1 MSLAAVRIALE
12 TKLLNMSPTLAT
24 AWENS
29 PYTPVVGTPYQQVWL
44 LPATPANPTFGD
56 DYYRE
61 QGLFQMTLLYPLQ
74 TGPAAAM
81 ARAELI
87 RTAFKRGTSMT
98 SGTVTV
104 IVDKTPEIGVGRIDG
119 DRWAVPVKVPWHA
132 DII

>member
-1 MSLAAVRIALE
+1 MSLEAVRIALE
-12 TKLLNMSPTLAT
+12 TKLSAMSPALST

-29 PYTPVVGTPYQQVWL
+29 PYTPTVGTPYQMVWL
-44 LPATPANPTFGD
+44 LPAEPDNPTMGD
-56 DYYRE
+56 DFYRE
-61 QGLFQMTLLYPLQ
+61 MGIFQITLMYPLQ